1 MTVPD
6 GPTNPPAYQL
16 TLGRAPGI
24 ADEAWKVIEETQ
36 WRLARALEAVDHPL
50 ALGVAKEM
58 VETIAKIVL
67 ATRGEVAGTQMD
79 YDKCVTAAHKA
90 LVRLPGQHLSNEPV
104 LKQLVQSAKGI
115 ATQLAPVRNAYGT
128 GHGRAE
134 QPDIPEE
141 MLHLCLDGALLWS
154 RWALRRLGV
163 LTLGMPEPLI
173 RDLEHGTFYGGTLA
187 PRLKAAL
194 QTEGD
199 SAVLRRLG
207 MAVGQRAMR
216 NTYVVQVEGVQ
227 ACADSNDLGV
237 WPPTYRAALFEG
249 LFISATGRP
258 TVSAWSTG
266 WAARVIAPLKEDQA
280 SAAIKDL
287 EIKLADTDIHDL
299 TAAFENET
307 FCQLLHESCH
317 YLSLQAQS
325 AWMFLLDDIV
335 MRVGLTGPQPGS
347 D

>member
-6 GPTNPPAYQL
+6 APTTPPVYQL
-16 TLGRAPGI
+16 TLERAVGI
-24 ADEAWKVIEETQ
+24 SDEAWKVIEDTQ
-36 WRLARALEAVDHPL
+36 WRLARALEVSDHPL

-79 YDKCVTAAHKA
+79 FDKCVTAAHKV

-163 LTLGMPEPLI
+163 LTLGMPQPLI
-173 RDLEHGTFYGGTLA
+173 QDLEHGTFYGGTLT
-187 PRLKAAL
+187 PRLQAAL
-194 QTEGD
+194 KTESD

-216 NTYVVQVEGVQ
+216 NTYVVQVEGVE
-227 ACADSNDLGV
+227 ACAESDDLDV
-237 WPPTYRAALFEG
+237 WPSTYRTALFEG
-249 LFISATGRP
+249 LFISAAGRP
-258 TVSAWSTG
+258 TVSEWSAR
-266 WAARVIAPLKEDQA
+266 WATRVIAPLSEDEI
-280 SAAIKDL
+280 SAVINDL
-287 EIKLADTDIHDL
+287 DGKLADTNVHDL
-299 TAAFENET
+299 TAAFGKEM
-307 FCQLLHESCH
+307 CCHLLHESRH
-317 YLSLQAQS
+317 YLPLQAQS

-335 MRVGLTGPQPGS
+335 LRVGLAGVHPDS
-347 D
+347 E

>member
-1 MTVPD
+1 MTVP
-6 GPTNPPAYQL
+6 GAPAIPPAYQL
-16 TLGRAPGI
+16 TLERAVGI
-24 ADEAWKVIEETQ
+24 TDEAWKVIEETQ
-36 WRLARALEAVDHPL
+36 RRLARALEAADHPL

-67 ATRGEVAGTQMD
+67 ATRGEVAGSQMD

-163 LTLGMPEPLI
+163 LTLAMPEPLI
-173 RDLEHGTFYGGTLA
+173 RDLKSGTFYGGTLA
-187 PRLKAAL
+187 PGLKAAL

-199 SAVLRRLG
+199 DAVLRRLG

-216 NTYVVQVEGVQ
+216 DTHVVQMEGVQ
-227 ACADSNDLGV
+227 ACAESNDLHV
-237 WPPTYRAALFEG
+237 WPATYRAALFEG
-249 LFISATGRP
+249 LFIDATGRP
-258 TVSAWSTG
+258 TVSTWSAE
-266 WAARVIAPLKEDQA
+266 WASRVIAPLDEDEA
-280 SAAIKDL
+280 GAVIKDL
-287 EIKLADTDIHDL
+287 ETKLADTNIDDL
-299 TAAFENET
+299 TAAFENGA
-307 FCQLLHESCH
+307 FCRLLHHSYR
-317 YLSLQAQS
+317 YLPPRAQE
-325 AWMFLLDDIV
+325 AWTLLLDYIV
-335 MRVGLTGPQPGS
+335 LAVGLTEPPQ
-347 D
+347 DFE